1 VAAEPPAAPP
11 QAQPA
16 PARAPETTPPPQP
29 AARTPAPSEIPPT
42 SPVESDDTQIRRV
55 IATYK
60 TAIETKNAALFRSVR
75 PGLSAA
81 EEARLRESFRQIDS
95 QQVTIGIEELR
106 VEGKTA
112 FARISRQDVIMSS
125 GRRQTQSIRQTL
137 RFEKSGANWI
147 ITAIGN

>member
-16 PARAPETTPPPQP
+16 PARATETTPPPQP
-29 AARTPAPSEIPPT
+29 VARTPAPSEIPPT

-60 TAIETKNAALFRSVR
+60 TAIETKNVALFRSVR

>member
-1 VAAEPPAAPP
+1 M
-11 QAQPA
+11 
-16 PARAPETTPPPQP
+16 
-29 AARTPAPSEIPPT
+29 
-42 SPVESDDTQIRRV
+42 IRRV
-55 IATYK
+55 VATYK
-60 TAIETKNAALFRSVR
+60 NAIETKNVALFRSVR

-112 FARISRQDVIMSS
+112 FARISRQDVITSS